1 VVELVEQIVAYHERR
16 GDPEAL
22 LEAFRRA
29 LVLVP
34 AVEVEYGGLKWWH
47 AFTDE
52 GELARYAKA
61 RGEGDREWEYVTA
74 RGERLLK
81 AIEGRRAGIMVD
93 AAGERPMAFT

>member
-1 VVELVEQIVAYHERR
+1 MGLVGEIAAYHERR

-22 LEAFRRA
+22 LAAFREA

-34 AVEVEYGGLKWWH
+34 EVQAEYGGLTWWH

-52 GELARYAKA
+52 RELARYAA
-61 RGEGDREWEYVTA
+61 SRGEADREWAYVKA
-74 RGERLLK
+74 RGERLLR
-81 AIEGRRAGIMVD
+81 AIEGRSAAIMVD

>member
-1 VVELVEQIVAYHERR
+1 MALVGEITAYHERR

-22 LEAFRRA
+22 LAAFREA

-34 AVEVEYGGLKWWH
+34 EVETEHGGLRWWH

-52 GELARYAKA
+52 RELAMFARA
-61 RGEGDREWEYVTA
+61 RGEGDREWSYVKT
-74 RGERLLK
+74 RGERLLQ
-81 AIEGRRAGIMVD
+81 AIKGRNAAIMVD